1 MDRLPYNTVFD
12 VRLKTLCHVGPWTVS
27 FAAEVT
33 VDMYWCLTGMY
44 SVAAADDEINY
55 M

>member
-1 MDRLPYNTVFD
+1 MKWRYAFDKLMDRLPYNTVFD

-33 VDMYWCLTGMY
+33 VDMY
-44 SVAAADDEINY
+44 
-55 M
+55 